1 MAAPQIYY
9 FCDMKQLVIVG
20 GGIVG
25 IATAYQIWM
34 NHPDL
39 KITIIEK
46 ESHLAAHQTGHNSG
60 VIHSGIYYKPGSLKA
75 QNCLRGYEML
85 IDFCAKN
92 HIPYELCGKVIVAT
106 DVTEFDAL
114 QTLYNRGVENGL
126 DGLKWLSE
134 SDIKAYEP
142 HARGLKGIFV
152 PQTGIV
158 NYRQL
163 TDALAAVLK
172 ASDRVEVITNEEV
185 LGFDVQVDGVVV
197 KTRKRNIQAHK
208 VVNCAGLYCDKIA
221 ALAGEKLNVRIIPF
235 RGEYYTIKKEKAH
248 LVKSLIYPVPDSQFP
263 FLGVHFTRRITGE
276 IEAGP
281 NAVFAFKREGY
292 TKTSFDFSD
301 FWGSI
306 SWRGFQK
313 VALKYWKTGLGEYY
327 RSFSKAAF
335 TKALQKLIPEI
346 QEHDLEP
353 APAGVRAQAVDK
365 EGNLLDDFYIQESSH
380 FIHVLNAPSPAAT
393 SSLSIGLTVAERIHL

>member
-1 MAAPQIYY
+1 MV
-9 FCDMKQLVIVG
+9 KLVIVG

-25 IATAYQIWM
+25 IASAYQIWIH
-34 NHPDL
+34 NPEVH
-39 KITIIEK
+39 ITIIEK
-46 ESHLAAHQTGHNSG
+46 EATLAAHQTGHNSG

-75 QNCLRGYEML
+75 KNCLRGYDML
-85 IDFCAKN
+85 LDFCRDN
-92 HIPYELCGKVIVAT
+92 NIPYELCGKVIVAS
-106 DVTEFDAL
+106 DESEFTAL
-114 QTLYNRGVENGL
+114 DTLYDRGIQNGL
-126 DGLKWLSE
+126 TGLKRLSE
-134 SDIKAYEP
+134 SEIKEYEP

-172 ASDRVEVITNEEV
+172 SSPSVKILTSTEVLGFEIKEDRVEVRTSQGPI
-185 LGFDVQVDGVVV
+185 
-197 KTRKRNIQAHK
+197 KAHK
-208 VVNCAGLYCDKIA
+208 VVNCAGLHCDKIA
-221 ALAGEKLNVRIIPF
+221 ALAGENLNVRIIPF
-235 RGEYYTIKKEKAH
+235 RGEYYTLNPEKTH
-248 LVKSLIYPVPDSQFP
+248 LVKSLIYPVPDAQFP

-292 TKTSFDFSD
+292 HKTSFDFSD

-313 VALKYWKTGLGEYY
+313 VAIKYWKMGIGEYY
-327 RSFSKAAF
+327 RSYSKPAF
-335 TKALQKLIPEI
+335 TRALQKLIPEI
-346 QEHDLEP
+346 KSEDLVP

-365 EGNLLDDFYIQESSH
+365 QGNLVDDFYIQESLYFVH
-380 FIHVLNAPSPAAT
+380 ILNAPSPAAT
-393 SSLSIGLTVAERIHL
+393 SALSIGLTVSERLFPHK

>member
-1 MAAPQIYY
+1 MV
-9 FCDMKQLVIVG
+9 KLVIVG

-25 IATAYQIWM
+25 IASAYQIWIH
-34 NHPDL
+34 NPEVH
-39 KITIIEK
+39 ITIIEK
-46 ESHLAAHQTGHNSG
+46 EATLAAHQTGHNSG

-75 QNCLRGYEML
+75 KNCLRGYDML
-85 IDFCAKN
+85 LDFCRDN
-92 HIPYELCGKVIVAT
+92 NIPYELCGKVIVAS
-106 DVTEFDAL
+106 DESEFTAL
-114 QTLYNRGVENGL
+114 DTLYDRGIQNGL
-126 DGLKWLSE
+126 TGLKRLSE
-134 SDIKAYEP
+134 SEIKEYEP

-172 ASDRVEVITNEEV
+172 TSPSVKILTSTEVLGFEIKEDRVEVRTSQGPIE
-185 LGFDVQVDGVVV
+185 
-197 KTRKRNIQAHK
+197 AHK
-208 VVNCAGLYCDKIA
+208 VVNCAGLHCDKIA
-221 ALAGEKLNVRIIPF
+221 ALAGENLNVRIIPF
-235 RGEYYTIKKEKAH
+235 RGEYYTLNPEKAH
-248 LVKSLIYPVPDSQFP
+248 LVKSLIYPVPDAQFP

-292 TKTSFDFSD
+292 HKTSFDFSD

-313 VALKYWKTGLGEYY
+313 VAVKYWKMGIGEYY
-327 RSFSKAAF
+327 RSYSKPAF
-335 TKALQKLIPEI
+335 TRALQKLIPEI
-346 QEHDLEP
+346 KSEDLVP

-365 EGNLLDDFYIQESSH
+365 QGNLVDDFYIQESLYFVH
-380 FIHVLNAPSPAAT
+380 ILNAPSPAAT
-393 SSLSIGLTVAERIHL
+393 SALSIGLTVSERLFPHK

>member
-1 MAAPQIYY
+1 MV
-9 FCDMKQLVIVG
+9 KLVIVG

-25 IATAYQIWM
+25 IASAYQIWFH
-34 NHPDL
+34 NPEVH
-39 KITIIEK
+39 ITIIEK
-46 ESHLAAHQTGHNSG
+46 EATLAAHQTGHNSG

-75 QNCLRGYEML
+75 KNCLRGYDML
-85 IDFCAKN
+85 LDFCRDN
-92 HIPYELCGKVIVAT
+92 NIPYELCGKVIVAS
-106 DVTEFDAL
+106 DESEFTAL
-114 QTLYNRGVENGL
+114 DTLYDRGIQNGL
-126 DGLKWLSE
+126 TGLKRLSE
-134 SDIKAYEP
+134 SEIKEYEP

-172 ASDRVEVITNEEV
+172 SSPSVKILTSTEVLGFEIKEDRVEVRTSQGPIE
-185 LGFDVQVDGVVV
+185 
-197 KTRKRNIQAHK
+197 AHK
-208 VVNCAGLYCDKIA
+208 VVNCAGLHCDKIA
-221 ALAGEKLNVRIIPF
+221 ALAGENLNVRIIPF
-235 RGEYYTIKKEKAH
+235 RGEYYTLNPEKTH
-248 LVKSLIYPVPDSQFP
+248 LVKSLIYPVPDAQFP

-292 TKTSFDFSD
+292 HKTSFDFSD

-313 VALKYWKTGLGEYY
+313 VAIKYWKMGIGEYY
-327 RSFSKAAF
+327 RSYSKPAF
-335 TKALQKLIPEI
+335 TRALQKLIPEI
-346 QEHDLEP
+346 KSEDLVP

-365 EGNLLDDFYIQESSH
+365 QGNLVDDFYIQESLYFVH
-380 FIHVLNAPSPAAT
+380 ILNAPSPAAT
-393 SSLSIGLTVAERIHL
+393 SALSIGLTVSERLFPHK

>member
-1 MAAPQIYY
+1 MV
-9 FCDMKQLVIVG
+9 KLVIVG

-25 IATAYQIWM
+25 IANAYQIWIH
-34 NHPDL
+34 NPEVH
-39 KITIIEK
+39 ITIIEK
-46 ESHLAAHQTGHNSG
+46 EATLAAHQTGHNSG

-75 QNCLRGYEML
+75 KNCLRGYDML
-85 IDFCAKN
+85 LDFCRDN
-92 HIPYELCGKVIVAT
+92 NIPYELCGKVIVAS
-106 DVTEFDAL
+106 DESEFTAL
-114 QTLYNRGVENGL
+114 DTLYDRGIQNGL
-126 DGLKWLSE
+126 TGLKRLSE
-134 SDIKAYEP
+134 SEIKEYEP

-172 ASDRVEVITNEEV
+172 SSPSVKILTSTEVLGFEIKEDRVEVRTSQGPIE
-185 LGFDVQVDGVVV
+185 
-197 KTRKRNIQAHK
+197 AHK
-208 VVNCAGLYCDKIA
+208 VVNCAGLHCDKIA
-221 ALAGEKLNVRIIPF
+221 ALAGENLNVRIIPF
-235 RGEYYTIKKEKAH
+235 RGEYYTLNPEKAH
-248 LVKSLIYPVPDSQFP
+248 LVKSLIYPVPDAQFP

-292 TKTSFDFSD
+292 HKTSFDFSD

-313 VALKYWKTGLGEYY
+313 VAIKYWKMGIGEYY
-327 RSFSKAAF
+327 RSYSKPAF
-335 TKALQKLIPEI
+335 TRALQKLIPEI
-346 QEHDLEP
+346 KSEDLVP

-365 EGNLLDDFYIQESSH
+365 QGNLVDDFYIQESLYFVH
-380 FIHVLNAPSPAAT
+380 ILNAPSPAAT
-393 SSLSIGLTVAERIHL
+393 SALSIGLTVSERLFPHK